1 MYRPKYFTLPELCKS
16 SEAIELGTQ
25 NVPNFNQVTL
35 LLELCEYVL
44 DPIRELAEA
53 PIFVNSGYRNADVN
67 KAVGGVIGSYHRCV
81 NGYAAADIT
90 RGNKYENK
98 KLFKAIAESDI
109 PYQEMIL
116 EKGGAWIHIAY
127 WNKGADRET
136 IG

>member
-1 MYRPKYFTLPELCKS
+1 MYRPKYFTLPELCRS
-16 SEAIELGTQ
+16 DVAVIIGSQ

-35 LLELCEYVL
+35 LLEFCEHVL

-53 PIFVNSGYRNADVN
+53 PIIVNSGYRDEYVN
-67 KAVGGVIGSYHRCV
+67 EEVGGVKGSYHRCM

-90 RGNKYENK
+90 RGNKYENR

-116 EKGGAWIHIAY
+116 ENGGAWIHIAY